1 MVNKLCPRCNFYKLE
16 KNNIDNCLSRRNNKV
31 YICNFCAYEE
41 AIMDE
46 RNKILEEK
54 LRENIIRLD
63 SLWLKDLSNEEKQ
76 EKILNV
82 KGWIDKKRNI
92 NINKDGYLDKRI
104 LIYMIKD
111 LSELLYNKKFSLV
124 KK

>member
-1 MVNKLCPRCNFYKLE
+1 MTLKICPRCNFYKLN
-16 KNNIDNCLSRRNNKV
+16 KNNTINCLSKRNNKV
-31 YICNFCAYEE
+31 YICEWCGKEE
-41 AIMDE
+41 SILDI
-46 RNKILEEK
+46 KIELYKDK

-76 EKILNV
+76 EKILV
-82 KGWIDKKRNI
+82 IKGWIGKKGNI
-92 NINKDGYLDKRI
+92 LINKDGYLDERI
-104 LIYMIKD
+104 LICMIKD